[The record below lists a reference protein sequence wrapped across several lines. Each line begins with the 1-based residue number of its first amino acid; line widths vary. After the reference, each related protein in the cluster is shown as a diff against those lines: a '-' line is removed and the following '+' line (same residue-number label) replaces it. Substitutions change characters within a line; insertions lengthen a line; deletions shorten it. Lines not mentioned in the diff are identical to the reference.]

1 MHSFCTFAVQF
12 KIDMEIASKYNPIE
26 VEDKWYKYWLEN
38 GFFHSKPDDRE
49 PYSIVIPPPNV
60 TGILHM
66 GHMLN
71 NTIQDILVR
80 RARMEGKNACWVPGT
95 DHASIATEA
104 KVVEKLA
111 SEGIKKSDLTREEF
125 LEHAWEWT
133 HKHGGIILEQLKKL
147 GASCDWD
154 RTCFTMDEKRSE
166 SVLKVFTDLHNK
178 GLIYRGVRMVN
189 WDPQAKTALSDEE
202 VIHKEVTGKLY
213 YMRYAIVGEEGKY
226 AVIATTRP
234 ETIFGDTAVCI
245 NPNNPKTAHL
255 KGKKLIV
262 PIANREVAV
271 IEDDYVDIEFGTG
284 CLKVTPAHDINDYML
299 GDKHNLESID
309 IFNDD
314 GTLNEHGLHYNGKD
328 RFDVRTLIEKELEEK
343 DLIEKTEPYTNSVG
357 FSERTDSVIEPK
369 LSMQWFLKM
378 EDLAKPALDAVMND
392 TVQLYPAKFKNT
404 YRHWM
409 ENVKDWCISRQLWW
423 GHRIP
428 VYYLPEGGYV
438 VAETEEEALKLAKE
452 IDPKLELSDL
462 RQDEDCLDTWFS
474 SWLWPISVFDGI
486 NNPDNED
493 INYYYPTN
501 DLVTAPEILFFWV
514 ARMIIAGYEYR
525 DERCFKNVYLTGIV
539 RDKMGRKMSKS
550 LGNSPDPI
558 LLMQKYGAD
567 GVRMGM
573 LLTSAAGNDLPFDEV
588 LCEQG
593 RNFNNKIWN
602 AFRLV
607 KGWEVDDTI
616 AQPEAAKIAVEWFD
630 NKLSQTIE
638 EMDDLF
644 SKYRLSEALMLLYK
658 LFWDEFS
665 SWYLELVKPAYQQP
679 IDKAT
684 YQATLSYFDAL
695 LRLLHP
701 FMPFITEELWQAIAP
716 RKEDESIMM
725 AALPKSKAYNG
736 EFLSDIEHTKHI
748 ISSIRTIRLEKNIPN
763 RDELSLEILG
773 KHNSAYNAAITKMA
787 NLSAIDAVDEKSAG
801 AASFMVATTEFA
813 IPLTDNID
821 VEAELEKLK
830 AELIYQEGFLKSVQ
844 KKLSNE
850 RFVQNAKPEI
860 VDNERKKQ
868 ADAESKITSL
878 KESIEALESKQ

>member
-1 MHSFCTFAVQF
+1 
-12 KIDMEIASKYNPIE
+12 MEIASKYNPIE
-26 VEDKWYKYWLEN
+26 VEDKWYEYWLEN
-38 GFFHSKPDDRE
+38 GFFHSTPDDRE

-80 RARMEGKNACWVPGT
+80 RARMQGKNACWVPGT

-104 KVVEKLA
+104 KVVAKLA
-111 SEGIKKSDLTREEF
+111 EEGIKKSDLTREEF

-147 GASCDWD
+147 GASCDWE
-154 RTCFTMDEKRSE
+154 RTSFTMDKIRSE

-202 VIHKEVTGKLY
+202 VIHKEVNGKLY
-213 YMRYAIVGEEGKY
+213 YLRYAVVGTTNEY

-271 IEDDYVDIEFGTG
+271 IEDEYVDMEFGTG

-299 GDKHNLESID
+299 GDKHNLDAID
-309 IFNDD
+309 IFNDN
-314 GTLNEHGLHYNGKD
+314 GTLNEHGLHYQGKD
-328 RFDVRTLIEKELEEK
+328 RFEVRKLITKELEENGLMDK
-343 DLIEKTEPYTNSVG
+343 IEPYTNSVG

-378 EDLAKPALDAVMND
+378 ENLAKPALDAVMND
-392 TVQLYPAKFKNT
+392 TIQLYPAKFKNT

-428 VYYLPEGGYV
+428 VYYLPEGAYV
-438 VAETEEEALKLAKE
+438 VAETEEHALELARKINPE
-452 IDPKLELSDL
+452 LELSDL

-486 NNPDNED
+486 NHPNNED

-525 DERCFKNVYLTGIV
+525 DEPCFKNVYLTGIV
-539 RDKMGRKMSKS
+539 RDKLGRKMSKS

-558 LLMQKYGAD
+558 ELMKIYGAD

-573 LLTSAAGNDLPFDEV
+573 LLTSAAGNDLPFDEG

-616 AQPEAAKIAVEWFD
+616 AQPEAAAIAVTWFD
-630 NKLSQTIE
+630 NVVSKTIE

-644 SKYRLSEALMLLYK
+644 TKYRLSEALMLMYK

-679 IDKAT
+679 IDRAT
-684 YQATLSYFDAL
+684 YESTLSFFDSL

-716 RKEDESIMM
+716 REKGESIMVS
-725 AALPKSKAYNG
+725 ALPESKEYDNK
-736 EFLSDIEHTKHI
+736 FLSDIEHTKHI
-748 ISSIRTIRLEKNIPN
+748 IAGIRTIRLVKNIPN
-763 RDELSLEILG
+763 KDQLSLEILG
-773 KHNSAYNAAITKMA
+773 NHNNAYDAAISKMA
-787 NLSAIDAVDEKSAG
+787 NLTAIDTVNEKSAG

-813 IPLTDNID
+813 VPLSENID

-830 AELIYQEGFLKSVQ
+830 AELIYQEGFLKSVE

-850 RFVQNAKPEI
+850 RFVQNAKAEI
-860 VDNERKKQ
+860 VDNERKKM
-868 ADAESKITSL
+868 ADAESKIVSL
-878 KESIEALESKQ
+878 KENIEALSAM